1 MRPHRRFP
9 TTRRSKNLFRRA
21 IHPLAESAALRQ
33 SGRDATQQ
41 NTRRQGAVTSL
52 WIGLAVVL
60 VLVALYMLLGFFG
73 SEAL

>member
-1 MRPHRRFP
+1 
-9 TTRRSKNLFRRA
+9 
-21 IHPLAESAALRQ
+21 
-33 SGRDATQQ
+33 
-41 NTRRQGAVTSL
+41 VTSL